1 MKKRILGRSG
11 LVVSSIG
18 YGCMGL
24 TQSYPPYL
32 PKEES
37 KAVIRRAFELG
48 VTFFDTAEVYGPYT
62 NEELLGEAV
71 APFRDKVVLATKF
84 GFDIGGASTDR
95 FARPI
100 GLSSKPATIRKAVEG
115 SLKRLGTDHID
126 LYYQHRVDPDT
137 PIEEVADCVASL
149 TKEGKVLH
157 WGLSEPGVG
166 TVRRAHAVCPLAA
179 VQSEYSMWYREPE
192 KEMLPLLEELG
203 IGFVPFSPLGKGM
216 LTGRFGAKARFAADD
231 FRSSIPRFAPENLEA
246 NQAVVDL
253 VRDLAHKKETT
264 PARIALAWV
273 LAQGEAIVPIPGT
286 KTVAR
291 LEENTGAADIVLTGE
306 ELAFIR
312 ERLAAITI
320 VGERYPEE
328 QERLTGL

>member
-11 LVVSSIG
+11 LAVSSIG

-100 GLSSKPATIRKAVEG
+100 GLSSKPATIRKAV
-115 SLKRLGTDHID
+115 
-126 LYYQHRVDPDT
+126 
-137 PIEEVADCVASL
+137 
-149 TKEGKVLH
+149 
-157 WGLSEPGVG
+157 
-166 TVRRAHAVCPLAA
+166 
-179 VQSEYSMWYREPE
+179 
-192 KEMLPLLEELG
+192 
-203 IGFVPFSPLGKGM
+203 
-216 LTGRFGAKARFAADD
+216 
-231 FRSSIPRFAPENLEA
+231 
-246 NQAVVDL
+246 
-253 VRDLAHKKETT
+253 KKMAT
-264 PARIALAWV
+264 RIA
-273 LAQGEAIVPIPGT
+273 
-286 KTVAR
+286 
-291 LEENTGAADIVLTGE
+291 
-306 ELAFIR
+306 
-312 ERLAAITI
+312 
-320 VGERYPEE
+320 
-328 QERLTGL
+328 